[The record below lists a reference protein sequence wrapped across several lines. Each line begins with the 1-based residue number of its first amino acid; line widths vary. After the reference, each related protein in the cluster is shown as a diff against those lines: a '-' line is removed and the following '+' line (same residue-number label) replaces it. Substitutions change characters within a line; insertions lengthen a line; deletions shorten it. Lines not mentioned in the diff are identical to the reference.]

1 MMYPNRYYC
10 SVLKECRKALEK
22 LNVFR
27 VFFFKKQIAMLLEE
41 LQVHGNRMEAAIQDK
56 ADLHRYH
63 CEAKVVHD
71 ELKVLNMNKEELEA
85 QIGEMQLTVSKGEE
99 LEHLHKQKIQLSHEV
114 NMLQKEMFELTEYL
128 SPPNDSTAHSLF
140 LEKEVLNNGHD

>member
-22 LNVFR
+22 LNVFT
-27 VFFFKKQIAMLLEE
+27 VFFFKKQFAMLLEE
-41 LQVHGNRMEAAIQDK
+41 LQVYGNRMEAAIQDK

-63 CEAKVVHD
+63 SEAKVVHD

-85 QIGEMQLTVSKGEE
+85 QIAEMQLTVSKGEE
-99 LEHLHKQKIQLSHEV
+99 LEHLHKQKIQLSHEI
-114 NMLQKEMFELTEYL
+114 NMQQEELFELTEYL
-128 SPPNDSTAHSLF
+128 SLPNDSALHSVF
-140 LEKEVLNNGHD
+140 FEEGEVSDGHD